1 MKMVNQSGV
10 IQEKFEKGS
19 VNCVE
24 TREKLSWLRAGCG
37 RRGAWMAQVVE
48 HLTSAQVMISGFV
61 SSSPAS
67 LLSVQNLVQILCP
80 PLSLSLP
87 LPCSVHTQRAGWG
100 KKPIVLAITRLVVS
114 FEKMEERVPNKQLRY
129 VKEVRE

>member
-1 MKMVNQSGV
+1 
-10 IQEKFEKGS
+10 
-19 VNCVE
+19 
-24 TREKLSWLRAGCG
+24 
-37 RRGAWMAQVVE
+37 MAQVVE

-80 PLSLSLP
+80 PLSLP

-114 FEKMEERVPNKQLRY
+114 FEKMEEQVPNKQLRY
-129 VKEVRE
+129 VKEARE